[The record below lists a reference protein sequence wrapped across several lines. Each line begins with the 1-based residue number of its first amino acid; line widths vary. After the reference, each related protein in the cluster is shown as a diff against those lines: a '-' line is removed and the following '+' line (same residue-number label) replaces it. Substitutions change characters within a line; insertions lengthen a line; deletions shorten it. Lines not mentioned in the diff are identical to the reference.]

1 MSAPAG
7 INRNHQELP
16 GMLIFS
22 ISLGNLVL
30 LTLVSTSTNGNKV
43 VETRTP
49 LINGKTEATPQT
61 KNNVIAIALT

>member
-1 MSAPAG
+1 
-7 INRNHQELP
+7 
-16 GMLIFS
+16 MLIFS